1 MIRATFSY
9 CLLSFPPHPLKRL
22 RLKHKGFSAGSY
34 KDLTRVAW
42 LNPQMW
48 AELFMENKDNVLFEL
63 DSYME
68 SLSAYRD
75 AIAAD
80 DMDTLVRLLDEGKKR
95 KEEVDG

>member
-1 MIRATFSY
+1 MSVIRAGEIFDGE
-9 CLLSFPPHPLKRL
+9 
-22 RLKHKGFSAGSY
+22 GFRA
-34 KDLTRVAW
+34 
-42 LNPQMW
+42 

-63 DSYME
+63 DSYIE

-80 DMDTLVRLLDEGKKR
+80 DMDTLVKLLDEGKKR